1 MPVQLDEATR
11 SFLNEPQVAVL
22 ATVSPTGRPQATPV
36 WYLLE
41 GDEIVV
47 NTSKGRVKLHN
58 LEKNPRLALTIVD
71 AKNMYHYVQIQG
83 RVVRFDQARGARDID
98 RLSMRYHGKPYAY
111 PGHDRPENR
120 VTLIIRPLTLSGMG
134 RR

>member
-11 SFLNEPQVAVL
+11 SFLNEPHVAVL
-22 ATVSPTGRPQATPV
+22 ATVSPAGRPQATPV

-83 RVVRFDQARGARDID
+83 RVVRFDQEHGARDID
-98 RLSMRYHGKPYAY
+98 RLSMRYHGKPYGY

-120 VTLIIRPLTLSGMG
+120 VTLVIRPLTLSGMG